1 MTDDT
6 VAILFML
13 ILNEIT
19 LLVFI
24 ATYDGD
30 RVSVFS
36 RIKEQTE
43 RIFAQSTYKLVDLET
58 GEEMPDIPY
67 DVEDAFY
74 RMFLEHHNEKGFAL
88 TESYWTKQTNYWKM
102 CGGSSVEQLRDMLA
116 RSEREGVTR
125 RQNTSAKNSTRVLA
139 SMKLLR
145 KKQPPPQLNP
155 PTAKW

>member
-1 MTDDT
+1 MTDGD
-6 VAILFML
+6 VAIMFLL

-24 ATYDGD
+24 ATYDGE

-36 RIKEQTE
+36 RIKEYS
-43 RIFAQSTYKLVDLET
+43 RIFETSHRLVNMET

-74 RMFLEHHNEKGFAL
+74 KMFLLHHNDKGFAL